1 MNDQKCRLSMG
12 LTLLLLLVT
21 GGAFGQPLVNPEI
34 EQKIDDLLQKMTL
47 EEKIGQM
54 NQYSSAFDLTGPP
67 PQGGGGR
74 AQYDQIRNGQVGSL
88 LNVVGAAA
96 TRQAQRLAVEN
107 SRLGIPLIFGLDVI
121 HGYRTM
127 FPIPL
132 GEAAS
137 WDLKAIEA
145 SARVAATE
153 AAAAGVQWTFAPMV
167 DVCRDARW
175 GRIMEGAG
183 EDPYLGSQVAVARVH
198 GFQGTDLSTA
208 DTIAACVKHY
218 AAYGFA
224 EAGRDYNPVD
234 ISEATLRDIV
244 LPPFHAAADAG
255 AATFM
260 NSFNTIAGVPSTA
273 SHLLQRQI
281 LKGEWKFEGFVV
293 SDWGSIAELIPHG
306 VAADLR
312 EAARLA
318 VSAGSDMDME
328 GRAYIANLAGLVQSG
343 QVDEKLVDD
352 AVRRILRIKFQLGL
366 FDDPYRYCDEAREKS
381 EILTPEHLAVA
392 RDVARKSIVLLKNE
406 RSILPL
412 SRSIGTIAVIGPL
425 AADKDSPLGSWR
437 AQAVANSAVSLL
449 EGVRAAVGADT
460 RVLYQIGAP
469 LLTGQMNFATDLTYN
484 TADRSGFPAALEAAA
499 QADVV
504 IMALGEN
511 AFQTGE
517 GRSQADLGLKG
528 LQEELLQQ
536 VFARNNNVI
545 VVLMSGRPLTIDWM
559 AEHVPA
565 IVEAWHAGSQAGHAI
580 ADVLF
585 GDYNPSGKLPATF
598 PRAVGQEP
606 LYYNHLSTG
615 RPGPLPSVFWSH
627 YTDLANTPLFPFG
640 YGLSF
645 TTFGYSEIRLSSPE
659 IPMDGELKVS
669 VTVTNT
675 GQRAGTEVVQLYI
688 RDLVASRS
696 RPVKELKGFQLV
708 SLEPGASRQVTFS
721 LKSADLAFYTLD
733 RKWAAEPGAFN
744 VYVGTN
750 SDDVREARF
759 TLK

>member
-1 MNDQKCRLSMG
+1 MALVLSLSLM
-12 LTLLLLLVT
+12 VV
-21 GGAFGQPLVNPEI
+21 GALGQSLVNPQI
-34 EQKIDDLLQKMTL
+34 EQKIDALLQKMTL

-74 AQYDQIRNGQVGSL
+74 EQYDQIRSGRVGSL

-96 TRQAQRLAVEN
+96 TRQAQQLAVED

-127 FPIPL
+127 FPVPL

-145 SARVAATE
+145 SARVAAVE
-153 AAAAGVQWTFAPMV
+153 ASAAGVHWTFAPMV
-167 DVCRDARW
+167 DICRDARW

-183 EDPYLGSQVAVARVH
+183 EDPYLGSLIAAARVR
-198 GFQGTDLSTA
+198 GFQGTDLSAA
-208 DTIAACVKHY
+208 DTIAACAKHY

-224 EAGRDYNPVD
+224 EAGRDYNTVD

-244 LPPFHAAADAG
+244 LPPFHAAATAG
-255 AATFM
+255 VATFM

-273 SHLLQRQI
+273 SHLLQREI
-281 LKGEWKFEGFVV
+281 LKGQWKFEGFVV

-306 VAADLR
+306 VAANLK
-312 EAARLA
+312 EAAQLA

-328 GRAYIANLAGLVQSG
+328 GRAYIANLAALVQSG
-343 QVDEKLVDD
+343 QVDEKLIDD
-352 AVRRILRIKFQLGL
+352 SVRRILRVKYQLGL
-366 FDDPYRYCDEAREKS
+366 FDDPYRYCSAEREKS
-381 EILTPEHLAVA
+381 QILTPENLDVA
-392 RDVARKSIVLLKNE
+392 RDVARKSMVLLKNE

-412 SRSIGTIAVIGPL
+412 ARNVGTIAVIGPL
-425 AADKDSPLGSWR
+425 ADDKDSPLGSWR
-437 AQAVANSAVSLL
+437 AQAVADSAVSLL
-449 EGVRAAVGADT
+449 EGIRGAVGPDT

-469 LLTGQMNFATDLTYN
+469 LLTGQTNFATHLTYN
-484 TADRSGFPAALEAAA
+484 TTDRSGFPAALEAAA

-504 IMALGEN
+504 IMALGED

-517 GRSQADLGLKG
+517 GRSQAELGLKG
-528 LQEELLQQ
+528 LQDELLRE
-536 VFARNNNVI
+536 VFAKNNNVI
-545 VVLMSGRPLTIDWM
+545 VVLMNGRPLAIDWM

-565 IVEAWHAGSQAGHAI
+565 ILETWHSGSQGGNAI

-615 RPGPLPSVFWSH
+615 RPGPQPTVFWSH
-627 YTDLANTPLFPFG
+627 YTDVANTPLFPFG
-640 YGLSF
+640 YGLSY
-645 TTFGYSEIRLSSPE
+645 TTFGYSEIELSSPE
-659 IPMDGELKVS
+659 MPMDGELKVS

-675 GQRAGTEVVQLYI
+675 GQKAGTEVVQLYV

-696 RPVKELKGFQLV
+696 RPVKELKGFQRV
-708 SLEPGASRQVTFS
+708 SLEPGASQEVTFT
-721 LKSADLAFYTLD
+721 LEPADLAFYTLD
-733 RKWAAEPGAFN
+733 RKWAAEPGEFD

-750 SDDVREARF
+750 SVDLEQARF
-759 TLK
+759 TLE